1 MCRGAES
8 LFGPQPTGQGYGG
21 QNDGCPQPWGWDTFK
36 EGGPLRFVGT
46 PGMGDPSGMEGSSG
60 VGNPNNGGA
69 LGVRGPLW
77 DGGPLRKGRILWDG
91 GPLRDG
97 RLLQVGS
104 SQTNHLELMP
114 PPAGSL
120 TASASAPE
128 GQTLAGGGQ
137 VDISLP
143 PRLGPHPTPGSDD
156 M

>member
-77 DGGPLRKGRILWDG
+77 DGGPLRKG
-91 GPLRDG
+91 
-97 RLLQVGS
+97 GS
-104 SQTNHLELMP
+104 SGMGDPLGTGDCSRLGLPRQITLSSCLPQQVPSLPLP
-114 PPAGSL
+114 PPPRGRHWL
-120 TASASAPE
+120 E
-128 GQTLAGGGQ
+128 GGKWT
-137 VDISLP
+137 
-143 PRLGPHPTPGSDD
+143 
-156 M
+156 